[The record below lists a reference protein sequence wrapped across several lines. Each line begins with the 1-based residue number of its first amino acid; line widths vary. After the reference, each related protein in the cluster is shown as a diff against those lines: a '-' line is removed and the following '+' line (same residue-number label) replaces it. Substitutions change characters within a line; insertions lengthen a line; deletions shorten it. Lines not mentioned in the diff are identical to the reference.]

1 MKQLFRYNIFLTLTF
16 VITVSCNTTP
26 RVIYEEKGLVKGKPG
41 MNRYTE
47 VEAGES
53 SLLEKPYFIAPNLI
67 PHSIVDFSITKESN
81 DCLDCHFSQPVTCL
95 KYWEMISSPYL
106 ETDKI
111 RLPIPNALIEWFKI
125 RFIYE
130 DCFAIPTGVT
140 SDSGKVMYAE
150 WFDTIIA
157 NHQNKS
163 LLSHLRST
171 SV

>member
-81 DCLDCHFSQPVTCL
+81 DCLDCH
-95 KYWEMISSPYL
+95 L
-106 ETDKI
+106 EGEELDEGHIATKVPDSHF
-111 RLPIPNALIEWFKI
+111 LNEFKN
-125 RFIYE
+125 E
-130 DCFAIPTGVT
+130 QEEENVTGVRYNCLQCH
-140 SDSGKVMYAE
+140 VLQAE
-150 WFDTIIA
+150 LGVS
-157 NHQNKS
+157 N
-163 LLSHLRST
+163 
-171 SV
+171 